1 MFDLVIVST
10 IQDQMKKKN
19 YRSTSTRNN
28 RIALFL
34 MTRKGYGV
42 LDSLFKSGFSSM
54 IDKVVVANDKN
65 VLNDYYSEIY
75 NTANMQGFLY
85 SIRQRKQ
92 QLILIIV

>member
-1 MFDLVIVST
+1 MEK
-10 IQDQMKKKN
+10 QH
-19 YRSTSTRNN
+19 YRSTSTSNN
-28 RIALFL
+28 RITLFL

-42 LDSLFKSGFSSM
+42 LDSLIKSGFSDM
-54 IDKVVVANDKN
+54 IDKVVVANDNN